1 MPVNWLPLTPQKGAL
16 HTHQGLDLHDPRVR
30 PHFKDKETEG
40 QRKDMARPGSSAAR
54 IRSNSVLA
62 LAGALSTLHPFPAYS
77 SQEETGKAIASDIA
91 RDHSRE
97 IHFQLS

>member
-16 HTHQGLDLHDPRVR
+16 HAHQGLYLYDPRVL

-40 QRKDMARPGSSAAR
+40 QREDMARPGSSAAR

-62 LAGALSTLHPFPAYS
+62 LAGALSSLNPFPAYS
-77 SQEETGKAIASDIA
+77 SQEETGKAIASEIA
-91 RDHSRE
+91 SDRSTE
-97 IHFQLS
+97 IHFQLP